1 MDKNK
6 RERLKNW
13 LESGISE
20 SDSEKK
26 DRNKKQL
33 EAEEKLANLIRYGKN
48 KTDFELIDFNNLENV
63 MHELLN
69 RLFELK
75 QIEKKEI
82 SKEKI
87 KLVNR
92 LIILVGETIDY
103 LSNIQDEYDINF
115 KLVNKKIE
123 LFNIEF
129 EKFYNFRET
138 GLKESNK
145 ERQEREHRIKSAP
158 SKNYSAPLTPRDKD
172 Y

>member
-1 MDKNK
+1 MDNNQ

-20 SDSEKK
+20 SDAEKK

-48 KTDFELIDFNNLENV
+48 KTDFELIDINNLENV

-69 RLFELK
+69 RLIELK

-92 LIILVGETIDY
+92 LIVLVGETIDY
-103 LSNIQDEYDINF
+103 LSNIQDDLDIDF

-129 EKFYNFRET
+129 EKFYNFRQT